1 MSKTNSIAKFCLNS
15 EALKKYGELTIAHK
29 DEIVQNAQNAQDRE
43 LKLNNFKDIEK
54 INNAK
59 EDDERDL

>member
-29 DEIVQNAQNAQDRE
+29 DEIVQNAQ
-43 LKLNNFKDIEK
+43 KSTPIF
-54 INNAK
+54 
-59 EDDERDL
+59 